1 MSLRLKIALSL
12 ALTAVAVATAI
23 GILVHLR
30 TADTQLDTARR
41 TLDAQFQSLLAR
53 QAEGQDAGLTVG
65 PVPAPLSREITTRP
79 VRATYLD
86 GDTLWAATTLDG
98 KTVSLTRSYHPEQ
111 AQLAALDRTLL
122 TSGALATLVACLAG
136 IAVATGLS
144 RRLRHVSRT
153 ATTIASGDL
162 TARVSPPFATP
173 PAAPAPPFVTPPTAP
188 APLFATPPT
197 APSSALVAPAVAP
210 SPPPATP
217 STALVAPPTT
227 HSTPDR
233 LASAPPPTSSPPL
246 VDSSAPRSPSSAP
259 RSPSSAPRSLS
270 SAPPPSGQPV
280 VSVSAGR
287 TRRAWR
293 GDEVVAVGRALD
305 RMADALQAR
314 LEAERRVTADIAHE
328 LRTPVT
334 GLLTAAELLPPGRPT
349 ELVRDRAAVLA
360 KLVEDILE
368 VARLDTHTEQPT
380 LERRRLSALTRR
392 AITAANAHASPLPTP
407 STSTPDHTAPEH
419 ARSSTPDN
427 DTPNPD
433 TPTPP
438 PEHGHTHPNDGT
450 LPEPASPTSTT
461 LSGAASPT
469 STALPETASP
479 ASGGPGGA
487 HPRAASQATATS
499 ADTLPEATSQATATS
514 ADALPE
520 AASQAAA
527 ALPGMD
533 YPVSGGG
540 GVRLVVVRDVEVETD
555 PRRVERILA
564 NLVANAMRHG
574 RPPVTVTVDG
584 ATVRVEDHG
593 QGFPA
598 DMLAVL
604 REHGPQ
610 RFASGASARGTGV
623 GLGLTIA
630 AGQARMLGADLEF
643 GNTETGAAVTLRLP
657 GTSSH
662 HR

>member
-12 ALTAVAVATAI
+12 ALTAVAVAAAI
-23 GILVHLR
+23 GLLVHLR

-65 PVPAPLSREITTRP
+65 PVPGPLSREITTRP

-86 GDTLWAATTLDG
+86 GGTLWAATTLGG
-98 KTVSLTRSYHPEQ
+98 KTVSLARPYHPEQ

-122 TSGALATLVACLAG
+122 TSGALATVAACLAG

-144 RRLRHVSRT
+144 RRIRHVSRT
-153 ATTIASGDL
+153 AATIASGDL
-162 TARVSPPFATP
+162 TARVF
-173 PAAPAPPFVTPPTAP
+173 
-188 APLFATPPT
+188 
-197 APSSALVAPAVAP
+197 
-210 SPPPATP
+210 PPP
-217 STALVAPPTT
+217 
-227 HSTPDR
+227 
-233 LASAPPPTSSPPL
+233 
-246 VDSSAPRSPSSAP
+246 
-259 RSPSSAPRSLS
+259 
-270 SAPPPSGQPV
+270 PV
-280 VSVSAGR
+280 VRPSEG
-287 TRRAWR
+287 AWQ

-334 GLLTAAELLPPGRPT
+334 GLMTAAELLPPGRPA
-349 ELVRDRAAVLA
+349 ELVRDRAAVLGR
-360 KLVEDILE
+360 LVEDILE
-368 VARLDTHTEQPT
+368 VARLDAHTERPA
-380 LERRRLSALTRR
+380 LERRLLSALTRR
-392 AITAANAHASPLPTP
+392 AITAAHAHADPVPAP
-407 STSTPDHTAPEH
+407 STAEP
-419 ARSSTPDN
+419 
-427 DTPNPD
+427 
-433 TPTPP
+433 
-438 PEHGHTHPNDGT
+438 GHTSSEHPD
-450 LPEPASPTSTT
+450 
-461 LSGAASPT
+461 LSEAASPV
-469 STALPETASP
+469 SD
-479 ASGGPGGA
+479 GA
-487 HPRAASQATATS
+487 
-499 ADTLPEATSQATATS
+499 
-514 ADALPE
+514 
-520 AASQAAA
+520 
-527 ALPGMD
+527 
-533 YPVSGGG
+533 GG

-555 PRRVERILA
+555 PRRVERVLA
-564 NLVANAMRHG
+564 NLVANAVRHG

-584 ATVRVEDHG
+584 MTVRVEDHG

-643 GNTETGAAVTLRLP
+643 GDTGTGAEVTLRLP

>member
-12 ALTAVAVATAI
+12 ALTAVAVAAAI
-23 GILVHLR
+23 GLLVHLR

-65 PVPAPLSREITTRP
+65 PVPGPLSREITTRP

-86 GDTLWAATTLDG
+86 GGTLWAATTLGG
-98 KTVSLTRSYHPEQ
+98 KTVSLTRPYQPEQ

-122 TSGALATLVACLAG
+122 TSGALAAVVACLAG

-144 RRLRHVSRT
+144 RRIRHVSRT
-153 ATTIASGDL
+153 AATIASGDL
-162 TARVSPPFATP
+162 TARVF
-173 PAAPAPPFVTPPTAP
+173 
-188 APLFATPPT
+188 
-197 APSSALVAPAVAP
+197 
-210 SPPPATP
+210 PPP
-217 STALVAPPTT
+217 
-227 HSTPDR
+227 
-233 LASAPPPTSSPPL
+233 
-246 VDSSAPRSPSSAP
+246 
-259 RSPSSAPRSLS
+259 
-270 SAPPPSGQPV
+270 PV
-280 VSVSAGR
+280 VSSLAGGAR
-287 TRRAWR
+287 R

-334 GLLTAAELLPPGRPT
+334 GLMTAAELLPPGRPA

-360 KLVEDILE
+360 RLVEDILE
-368 VARLDTHTEQPT
+368 VARLDAHVERPA
-380 LERRRLSALTRR
+380 LERRLLSALTRR
-392 AITAANAHASPLPTP
+392 AIAAAHAPDDDSPL
-407 STSTPDHTAPEH
+407 
-419 ARSSTPDN
+419 
-427 DTPNPD
+427 
-433 TPTPP
+433 
-438 PEHGHTHPNDGT
+438 
-450 LPEPASPTSTT
+450 
-461 LSGAASPT
+461 
-469 STALPETASP
+469 
-479 ASGGPGGA
+479 SGGA
-487 HPRAASQATATS
+487 
-499 ADTLPEATSQATATS
+499 
-514 ADALPE
+514 
-520 AASQAAA
+520 
-527 ALPGMD
+527 
-533 YPVSGGG
+533 GG

-555 PRRVERILA
+555 PRRVERVLA
-564 NLVANAMRHG
+564 NLVANAVRHG

-584 ATVRVEDHG
+584 TTVRVEDHG

-610 RFASGASARGTGV
+610 RFSSGASARGTGV

-643 GNTETGAAVTLRLP
+643 GNTDTGAEATLRLP

>member
-23 GILVHLR
+23 GLLVHLR

-65 PVPAPLSREITTRP
+65 PVPGPLSREITTRP

-86 GDTLWAATTLDG
+86 GGTLWAATTLGG
-98 KTVSLTRSYHPEQ
+98 KTVSLTRPYHPER

-122 TSGALATLVACLAG
+122 TSGALATVVACLAG

-144 RRLRHVSRT
+144 RRIRHVSRT
-153 ATTIASGDL
+153 AATIASGDL
-162 TARVSPPFATP
+162 TARVFPPP
-173 PAAPAPPFVTPPTAP
+173 PVAR
-188 APLFATPPT
+188 
-197 APSSALVAPAVAP
+197 PSSVAGGA
-210 SPPPATP
+210 
-217 STALVAPPTT
+217 
-227 HSTPDR
+227 R
-233 LASAPPPTSSPPL
+233 
-246 VDSSAPRSPSSAP
+246 
-259 RSPSSAPRSLS
+259 
-270 SAPPPSGQPV
+270 
-280 VSVSAGR
+280 
-287 TRRAWR
+287 R

-334 GLLTAAELLPPGRPT
+334 GLMTAAELLPPGRPT
-349 ELVRDRAAVLA
+349 ELVRDRAAVLGR
-360 KLVEDILE
+360 LVEDILE
-368 VARLDTHTEQPT
+368 VARLDAHTERPA
-380 LERRRLSALTRR
+380 LERRLLSALTRR
-392 AITAANAHASPLPTP
+392 AITAAHSLDDDLP
-407 STSTPDHTAPEH
+407 
-419 ARSSTPDN
+419 
-427 DTPNPD
+427 
-433 TPTPP
+433 
-438 PEHGHTHPNDGT
+438 
-450 LPEPASPTSTT
+450 
-461 LSGAASPT
+461 
-469 STALPETASP
+469 
-479 ASGGPGGA
+479 PGGGA
-487 HPRAASQATATS
+487 G
-499 ADTLPEATSQATATS
+499 D
-514 ADALPE
+514 
-520 AASQAAA
+520 
-527 ALPGMD
+527 
-533 YPVSGGG
+533 

-555 PRRVERILA
+555 PRRVERVLA
-564 NLVANAMRHG
+564 NLVANAVRHG

-584 ATVRVEDHG
+584 TTVRVADHG

-643 GNTETGAAVTLRLP
+643 GNTDTGAEVTLRLP